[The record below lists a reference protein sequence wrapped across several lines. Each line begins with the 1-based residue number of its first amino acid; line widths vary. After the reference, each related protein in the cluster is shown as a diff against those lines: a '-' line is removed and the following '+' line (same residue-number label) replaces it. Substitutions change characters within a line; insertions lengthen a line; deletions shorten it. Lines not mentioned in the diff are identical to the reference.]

1 MIHVCRYL
9 LFKGDLGHMVLGS
22 LGNSKKKRG
31 KSKKDSRLTL
41 LVNYWDKMPMQPYC
55 RPISDATWLDMVG
68 QKSMDGA
75 AAVWPDAR
83 SRAPGYTTDQKV
95 VRPMELLVG
104 DGGATL
110 SSDTGVK
117 ARYEAEQ
124 LVMREIEEP
133 QTYRFFFVRDPAE
146 APSETPS
153 YFIRRG
159 YGVLAVV
166 HTLVGDLAAAC

>member
-1 MIHVCRYL
+1 MYIMIHVCRYL

-75 AAVWPDAR
+75 A
-83 SRAPGYTTDQKV
+83 
-95 VRPMELLVG
+95 
-104 DGGATL
+104 TL